1 MIFDKNI
8 KKRVRFCGNLFF
20 ACAVFLVS
28 SNAFCQTNVPPA
40 GESGVIEKS
49 LRSSRPQFKSP
60 EKDVSNIIKNDSR
73 KVEDP
78 GAGPRFFVEKIQ
90 VQGNTLFSDQELA
103 SLVDLGGAVE
113 VTLGVLTLIA
123 NEITAFYVSNGY
135 ILSFAYIPPQEI
147 VEGVVLV
154 QIVESGIGKLQVQGN
169 KRFTDAEILSWMG
182 QVKRERVLREQTL
195 ERALLEL
202 NDIYGLKVKSIL
214 KPGDETGTSDL
225 ILKIEETK
233 PFKIEFDVDNFG
245 SRFTGRHRF
254 GLTASVGNLGLF
266 GDSFIIRGLKS
277 ESDQSYINAS
287 YSVPITDYGTR
298 ANFSFIYSD
307 FALGDSLS
315 ILNAEGTSNLILFD
329 ITQKVYRSRR
339 SELYI
344 SVGGEIRNF
353 KNSQA
358 DNQTSKDNL
367 RDIFFGFGGNWSDR
381 LLGRTFYDI
390 RLQWGFT
397 EGNIADPLNS
407 RFHGRGDVFISS
419 FSFQRFQSIKIF
431 NSYFVFRG
439 KGQIVANRVLSPDQF
454 AIGGFGTVR
463 GFPLAENA
471 GDNGFAFSWE
481 YVLPFPIK
489 IPLSSKPGFK
499 SLNEILSLF
508 GFIDHG
514 QIFVRNKQPGEG
526 KSELT
531 GAGGGIRV
539 NIPKLDWFFPQ
550 VSITASY
557 GFPVFTN
564 KDPSDGS
571 SSTFYF
577 AGLIS
582 F

>member
-1 MIFDKNI
+1 MGSFKSLI
-8 KKRVRFCGNLFF
+8 F
-20 ACAVFLVS
+20 ACVLIWVS
-28 SNAFCQTNVPPA
+28 SNAFGQTNVPPA

-49 LRSSRPQFKSP
+49 LRSSRPQFQSP
-60 EKDVSNIIKNDSR
+60 EKDISNIIKNDSR

-103 SLVDLGGAVE
+103 PFVNLGGTVE

-123 NEITAFYVSNGY
+123 NEITAFYVSKGY

-147 VEGVVLV
+147 ANGVVLV
-154 QIVESGIGKLQVQGN
+154 QIVESRIGKIEVQGN
-169 KRFTDAEILSWMG
+169 ERYTDGEILSWME
-182 QVKRERVLREQTL
+182 QVQKERVLSEQTL
-195 ERALLEL
+195 ERALLDL
-202 NDIYGLKVKSIL
+202 NDIYGLKVQSIL
-214 KPGDETGTSDL
+214 KPGDKTGTSDL
-225 ILKIEETK
+225 VLKIQESK
-233 PFKIEFDVDNFG
+233 SFKFEFDVDNFG

-254 GLTASVGNLGLF
+254 GLTASIDNLGLF
-266 GDSFIIRGLKS
+266 GDSFSIRGLKS
-277 ESDQSYINAS
+277 ENNQNYINAN
-287 YSVPITDYGTR
+287 YSVPVSNYGTR

-307 FALGDSLS
+307 FVLGDSLS

-329 ITQKVYRSRR
+329 ITQKIHRSRR

-344 SVGGEIRNF
+344 SIGGEIRNF

-358 DNQTSKDNL
+358 NNQTSNDKL
-367 RDIFFGFGGNWSDR
+367 RDIFLGLGGNWSDG
-381 LLGRTFYDI
+381 LFGRTFYDI

-407 RFHGRGDVFISS
+407 RFHGRGDVLISS

-431 NSYFVFRG
+431 NSYFVIRG

-471 GDNGFAFSWE
+471 GDNGFTFSWE
-481 YVLPFPIK
+481 YVLPFPVK
-489 IPLSSKPGFK
+489 IPLTSKPGLK

-514 QIFVRNKQPGEG
+514 QIFVRNKQPGEIN
-526 KSELT
+526 SELT

-539 NIPKLDWFFPQ
+539 NIPKIDWLFPQ
-550 VSITASY
+550 ISITASY

-564 KDPSDGS
+564 NDPSDGS